1 MKKRVGSY
9 KGKPIVELGWGGE
22 NILTKNE
29 IVFNSSTSIS
39 NCVSDKLL
47 PSDITKV
54 EQITYTMNSS
64 GDSFPSEKYDI
75 TDLIHYSEELGAFY
89 INKSDYDEIKGRDS
103 YSSEFYFCIYYGDY
117 AWYYSL
123 SNESPQ
129 CRRIILYDKSYKSY
143 KAFQPDF
150 GTCRLEEIKMCKTF
164 VLIII

>member
-9 KGKPIVELGWGGE
+9 KGKPIVELGRGGE

-47 PSDITKV
+47 PSDIIKV
-54 EQITYTMNSS
+54 AQLTYTMNNS
-64 GDSFPSEKYDI
+64 GDSSPSEEYDI

-89 INKSDYDEIKGRDS
+89 INKSDYDEIKERNS
-103 YSSEFYFCIYYGDY
+103 YNSEFYFCIYYRDC
-117 AWYYSL
+117 AWFYSL

-129 CRRIILYDKSYKSY
+129 CRSIILYDKSYNSY

-150 GTCRLEEIKMCKTF
+150 STCMLEEIKIYKTF
-164 VLIII
+164 ILIII